1 MNKMH
6 IYIFNSYSNPDSHT
20 YIYIYWILIWF
31 ILGMTFFV
39 IMDSI
44 WISILDSKEIHSNE
58 YHSNMNEI
66 ILLNEFN
73 NKWLSII
80 NNMMIGFY
88 EIERNKR
95 IKFFDFI

>member
-1 MNKMH
+1 
-6 IYIFNSYSNPDSHT
+6 
-20 YIYIYWILIWF
+20 
-31 ILGMTFFV
+31 MTFFV

-73 NKWLSII
+73 TKLLSIR
-80 NNMMIGFY
+80 NNMILGFY
-88 EIERNKR
+88 EIERNKI
-95 IKFFDFI
+95 IKLFDFI